1 MKSIVSTVIVF
12 GIVIIVIIG
21 GAYLFQ
27 SLDGVDTINGLDDKI
42 VADIG
47 KVIEKNDNVSKE
59 NPLAEDNVSFL
70 GNASSADN
78 ASENLVEQVASF
90 ADNASLTTSEKND
103 NIAVKEP
110 KEVNVTESISNLFKG
125 TKIEEIVK
133 NIAGKI
139 KIFFMA
145 AGLSSGNTGG
155 LDAIRGFLPENAVAL
170 DNETMDS
177 ILNNPALKK
186 LFEGEGL
193 TLDRE
198 NVEKILND
206 KNIRD
211 YLTTGDLSFQDNASA
226 DTLLDNSTLPEAV
239 LGGAGSAK

>member
-27 SLDGVDTINGLDDKI
+27 SVDGVDTINGLDDKI

-59 NPLAEDNVSFL
+59 DLVAEDNVSL
-70 GNASSADN
+70 LRNVSAADN
-78 ASENLVEQVASF
+78 ASENIAEQVTSF
-90 ADNASLTTSEKND
+90 ADNASLAASEKND
-103 NIAVKEP
+103 NISVKGP
-110 KEVNVTESISNLFKG
+110 KEVNVMENISNLFKG

-139 KIFFMA
+139 KIFLMA

-155 LDAIRGFLPENAVAL
+155 LDAIRGFLPENAIAL

-211 YLTTGDLSFQDNASA
+211 YLTTGDLSSQDNASV
-226 DTLLDNSTLPEAV
+226 DMLLDNATFPEAV
-239 LGGAGSAK
+239 LGGSGSVK